1 MNMKVIL
8 REDVHALG
16 KAGEVVEVK
25 RGYGR
30 NYLVPQ
36 NKALLAS
43 TSNLRHLEH
52 EKQVAL
58 ARKAKLKGVAEEAAK
73 KLEAHSITVARRVG
87 EQDKLFGSVTA
98 ADIAEGLA
106 RAGAPVDRHLIHL
119 AEPIKALGEFSVDVK
134 LHSEVV
140 AKIKVTVVA
149 EK

>member
-8 REDVHALG
+8 REDVASLG

-43 TSNLRHLEH
+43 SANLAHLEH

-58 ARKAKLKGVAEEAAK
+58 ARKAKLKGAASEAAK
-73 KLEAHSITVARRVG
+73 KLEGQRITIARRVG
-87 EQDKLFGSVTA
+87 EHDKLFGSVTSM
-98 ADIAEGLA
+98 DIAEALA
-106 RAGAPVDRHLIHL
+106 HQGAPVDRRLIHL
-119 AEPIKALGEFSVDVK
+119 PEPIKALGEFTVDVK
-134 LHSEVV
+134 LHGEVTAKV
-140 AKIKVTVVA
+140 AVFVVA